1 MKNSSLAKIL
11 FITST
16 VPLITVL
23 IALHFLPETIPAH
36 YDLYMNIDRWGSK
49 YESLL
54 MPAATLLM
62 SVFMYGMSHFSA
74 KQENGKSNQKVLLI
88 SGTALNIF
96 FTIMTVW
103 SLWSAFNA
111 LGGSKKSVE
120 ISVNIIFIA
129 AGIVMV
135 VIGNFL
141 PKCKLNSV
149 IGLRTKWSAANEDV
163 WFKCQ
168 RFGGV
173 LFVVCGILMAVVSA
187 AIENTPLLIATNI
200 FISIVIISGSLAGS
214 KIIYDKMNSK
224 IQ

>member
-1 MKNSSLAKIL
+1 MKNSTLAKIL
-11 FITST
+11 FITSA
-16 VPLITVL
+16 VPLIIVL
-23 IALHFLPETIPAH
+23 IALHFLPAKIPAH

-54 MPAATLLM
+54 MPAVTVLM
-62 SVFMYGMSHFSA
+62 SVFMYGMSRLASRH
-74 KQENGKSNQKVLLI
+74 ENGKSNQKVLLI

-96 FTIMTVW
+96 FTIVTVW
-103 SLWSAFNA
+103 TLWTAFNA
-111 LGGSKKSVE
+111 LEGSKKGVE

-129 AGIVMV
+129 AGIVIA

-149 IGLRTKWSAANEDV
+149 IGLRTKWSMANEDV

-173 LFVVCGILMAVVSA
+173 LFVTCGILMSVVSA
-187 AIENTPLLIATNI
+187 AVESVFLLIAANI
-200 FISIVIISGSLAGS
+200 FISIVIIAGSLAGS
-214 KIIYDKMNSK
+214 KIIYDKLNDK
-224 IQ
+224 I

>member
-1 MKNSSLAKIL
+1 MA
-11 FITST
+11 
-16 VPLITVL
+16 
-23 IALHFLPETIPAH
+23 
-36 YDLYMNIDRWGSK
+36 
-49 YESLL
+49 
-54 MPAATLLM
+54 
-62 SVFMYGMSHFSA
+62 
-74 KQENGKSNQKVLLI
+74 
-88 SGTALNIF
+88 
-96 FTIMTVW
+96 
-103 SLWSAFNA
+103 
-111 LGGSKKSVE
+111 
-120 ISVNIIFIA
+120 
-129 AGIVMV
+129 

-149 IGLRTKWSAANEDV
+149 IGLRTKWSTANEDV

-214 KIIYDKMNSK
+214 KIIYDKMNNK